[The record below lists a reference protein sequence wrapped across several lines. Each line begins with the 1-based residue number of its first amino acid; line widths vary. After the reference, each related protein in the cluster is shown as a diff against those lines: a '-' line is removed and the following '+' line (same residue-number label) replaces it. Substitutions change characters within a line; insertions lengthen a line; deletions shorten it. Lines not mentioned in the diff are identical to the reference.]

1 MKTPKISSAWK
12 SACDKAAE
20 EERIQSFCCVW
31 AGGVASKHTVGKQ
44 NSLGAAQKTANNRSL
59 HRQLHALNFRNRF
72 VFIMPSVPPGFPSLG
87 LNYLF
92 LRPTGHVSKPG
103 WHLDPHGVAQVLLAL
118 SEGQSWK
125 ASYEFAVCSTHQC
138 TSICSW
144 WLPWYQACHTAR
156 ACPVPFS
163 AAQQPASLQTWPHI
177 LIQYDVI

>member
-103 WHLDPHGVAQVLLAL
+103 
-118 SEGQSWK
+118 
-125 ASYEFAVCSTHQC
+125 
-138 TSICSW
+138 
-144 WLPWYQACHTAR
+144 
-156 ACPVPFS
+156 
-163 AAQQPASLQTWPHI
+163 
-177 LIQYDVI
+177 